1 MKYLILITF
10 CFLSIGSFAQED
22 AIDKY
27 FEKYLDDENFT
38 SVFVSPK
45 MFQMISKLD
54 LDAVESDPE
63 AKLAME
69 VIKELK
75 GLRVLTTEVDPAGRY
90 KEAMSMLN
98 QKEYETLM
106 TIRDGSE
113 NIRFWVKD
121 DGDIINEL
129 LLLVG
134 GTDEF
139 VLLSFTGNIDL
150 AKISVLANQLDIKGA
165 KYLDKIEN

>member
-1 MKYLILITF
+1 MKYLILLSF
-10 CFLSIGSFAQED
+10 CIFSSSIFGQDD

-27 FEKYLDDENFT
+27 FEKYLDNEEFT

-54 LDAVESDPE
+54 LNAIETEPE
-63 AKLAME
+63 AKVAME
-69 VIKELK
+69 VIKDLK
-75 GLRVLTTEVDPAGRY
+75 GLRVLTTEVNPEVRY
-90 KEAMSMLN
+90 KEALSMLN

-106 TIRDGSE
+106 TIRDGGE

-134 GTDEF
+134 GSEEF

-165 KYLDKIEN
+165 KHLDKIEN

>member
-1 MKYLILITF
+1 V
-10 CFLSIGSFAQED
+10 FAQDD

-54 LDAVESDPE
+54 LNTVETDPE
-63 AKLAME
+63 AKMAME
-69 VIKELK
+69 VIKDLK
-75 GLRVLTTEVDPAGRY
+75 GLRVLTTEVNPSERY
-90 KEAMSMLN
+90 KEALSMLN

-134 GTDEF
+134 GSEEF